1 MRGIIFLFLILP
13 VIASAQAIVKGG
25 GVVYTNGAPIHTIN
39 VNTDA
44 ETVIDTTTGL
54 WYERSRDGLGWIT
67 AGFRVQ
73 KFDSSIAPTAA
84 PLDKQSEVVLNNV
97 DSLYRWRA
105 GAWQHINKV
114 LVYTAGTG
122 ISVTGTVIA
131 NTGDLV
137 VTNEGTLGV
146 GAGSGTSSTILS
158 NTSGAT
164 GVTINAAG
172 ILAISESTSSN
183 GGSITLTATEVDG
196 STSNELQTVANTSDA
211 TSHTVTLSN
220 SGGSI
225 QLVEGSNITLT
236 TTGTSGA
243 GIITIASTGGSGST
257 DLTFSG
263 ASSPVTLNSS
273 SGTDITFTAGGINS
287 FSATSGNITITATEV
302 DGSTTNEAWTIDG
315 DDADTE
321 VISNQ
326 TVKFQGAGITTTDYN
341 TATDVLLITST
352 EVDGST
358 SNELQT
364 VANTSDASS
373 HTVTLSNSG
382 GSIQLVEGSNITL
395 TTTGTSGAGIVTIA
409 ATGGGTTDLAFSGA
423 SSPVTLTSST
433 GTDVVFTAG
442 SNVTLSQ
449 SGNNMTITSAGG
461 GATYIIKTADEVVNN
476 STTMQNDDH
485 FSFTCPANKKCILS
499 AQYFITNGQTAE
511 FKAIVTAS
519 GATTVRG
526 FGHGAIHDASYTF
539 NQDGIGTAIRTQE
552 SSGATGEHGGMS
564 IFGYVD
570 PGASDRTVVI
580 QWAQLTATAKNT
592 TALSGSYM
600 WYKVID

>member
-1 MRGIIFLFLILP
+1 MLLP
-13 VIASAQAIVKGG
+13 FIVSAQAIVKGG
-25 GVVYTNGAPIHTIN
+25 GIVYTNGAPIHTIN

-54 WYERSRDGLGWIT
+54 WYERSRDGAGWIA

-73 KFDSSIAPTAA
+73 KLAGSSPPSGAPD
-84 PLDKQSEVVLNNV
+84 DKESEVQLNDV

-131 NTGDLV
+131 NTGDLLA
-137 VTNEGTLGV
+137 TNEGTFGV
-146 GAGSGTSSTILS
+146 GAGSGTSSTLLS
-158 NTSGAT
+158 NTSGANA
-164 GVTINAAG
+164 VTINAAG

-196 STSNELQTVANTSDA
+196 STSNELQTIANTSDA

-220 SGGSI
+220 SGGTI
-225 QLVEGSNITLT
+225 QFVEGSNITLT

-243 GIITIASTGGSGST
+243 GVVTIASTGGSGST

-273 SGTDITFTAGGINS
+273 SGTDVTFTAGGINS

-302 DGSTTNEAWTIDG
+302 DGSTTNEAWTIDA

-341 TATDVLLITST
+341 TTTDVLLITST

-358 SNELQT
+358 TNELQT
-364 VANTSDASS
+364 VANTSDATS

-382 GSIQLVEGSNITL
+382 GSVQLVEGSNITL
-395 TTTGTSGAGIVTIA
+395 TTTGTSGAGVVTIT
-409 ATGGGTTDLAFSGA
+409 ATSGGTTDLAFSGA

-449 SGNNMTITSAGG
+449 TGNNMTIASTGG
-461 GATYIIKTADEVVNN
+461 GPTYIIKTADEVVNN